1 MVKHNLQFHIEDPL
15 YFALLR
21 KKAEYNCKTWIHFL
35 YTISNLPVLPQQS
48 EEDKAKCE
56 ILYEVLN
63 KTKSTEL
70 KAKCQNKLQSIEQ
83 DNTRQNALKELV
95 EKRKQLIEL
104 IDDPELGANRHRQCL
119 DMLQLMDKV
128 IENEE
133 NAELRQQ
140 RA

>member
-1 MVKHNLQFHIEDPL
+1 M
-15 YFALLR
+15 
-21 KKAEYNCKTWIHFL
+21 
-35 YTISNLPVLPQQS
+35 PVLSQQN

-63 KTKSTEL
+63 KTTSSEL
-70 KAKCQNKLQSIEQ
+70 KAKCQNKLQSIQQ